1 MALTTR
7 PRNYPKADKLVQACL
22 AFCGTSSVPWWI
34 ENPESGQLKGRP
46 FMKERKYQKV
56 SYCKYS
62 SASEPCCPESAEPCA
77 VCKFRGKYQKHTAIW
92 TNTTWVPEIEPCG
105 AGCRCPY
112 VVNDMHPEK
121 IGAGLRGRRAYPVP
135 GRLTRE
141 IFTYLRDQAS

>member
-1 MALTTR
+1 MPPILRDQLCPVVAGEPSTWLAEGSRLRAR
-7 PRNYPKADKLVQACL
+7 PYH
-22 AFCGTSSVPWWI
+22 T
-34 ENPESGQLKGRP
+34 
-46 FMKERKYQKV
+46 V

-62 SASEPCCPESAEPCA
+62 AAKEPCCPAERTCA
-77 VCKFRGKYQKHTAIW
+77 VCEYRRWYQKNTAIW

-112 VVNDMHPEK
+112 FVNGKHPEQ
-121 IGAGLRGRRAYPVP
+121 IGAGLAGGKAYPVP